1 MNFAFKI
8 LGSGLLLLY
17 LLLHYYV
24 GLRSLQA
31 LRVFYA
37 PLKSYIFWAIFLMIA
52 VSYIANRT
60 LGLSLP
66 FLNSIGS
73 YWIAAFFYLL
83 LFYLFL
89 DLLILLDSTFDIFPS
104 SWEIGFQ
111 NKRIYSLALILTTA
125 VLIFGSWNAYNPQIV
140 KYNLNIAKKIGG
152 IEDLKL
158 VMISDLHIEGMTN
171 TAYLETAAQT
181 ITSLNPDF
189 ILLAGDIVES
199 TLDSATEEK
208 LQRIIKNLKSKHG
221 IYAVLGNHE
230 YYGGHADKITAFL
243 QAQGVTVLRDEFRE
257 TMEGKLYLVG
267 RNDYR
272 SGHFNP
278 ENRKNLD
285 EILLGIDSSKPIIL
299 LDHQPQDVTEAKEAA
314 IDLMLSGH
322 THGGQL
328 FPVQLATKSLFLID
342 RGLYQENSFNLIVST
357 GLGLWGPPI
366 RTSSRSEIV
375 EINLTFRGY

>member
-1 MNFAFKI
+1 
-8 LGSGLLLLY
+8 
-17 LLLHYYV
+17 
-24 GLRSLQA
+24 
-31 LRVFYA
+31 
-37 PLKSYIFWAIFLMIA
+37 
-52 VSYIANRT
+52 
-60 LGLSLP
+60 
-66 FLNSIGS
+66 
-73 YWIAAFFYLL
+73 
-83 LFYLFL
+83 
-89 DLLILLDSTFDIFPS
+89 
-104 SWEIGFQ
+104 
-111 NKRIYSLALILTTA
+111 
-125 VLIFGSWNAYNPQIV
+125 
-140 KYNLNIAKKIGG
+140 
-152 IEDLKL
+152 
-158 VMISDLHIEGMTN
+158 
-171 TAYLETAAQT
+171 
-181 ITSLNPDF
+181 
-189 ILLAGDIVES
+189 VES